1 MQKLDSSTLI
11 DLGQF
16 SGLTDLIVYMS
27 MNHTIPILYQ
37 AHTCKTLGVVTKLK
51 SIAST
56 HALMYPR
63 NIIHACAR
71 GCNFILAT
79 TPSACT
85 RPAPVQAL
93 GVVASMKVA
102 CISREAPRFLTLA
115 SKFFDNSSLLV
126 RFRCL
131 GVRSNLPL
139 YMKTICWCPLPP
151 QRWPRIA
158 VKGIYRHNFRPVHF

>member
-1 MQKLDSSTLI
+1 MSKPQTST
-11 DLGQF
+11 Q
-16 SGLTDLIVYMS
+16 Y
-27 MNHTIPILYQ
+27 NQ
-37 AHTCKTLGVVTKLK
+37 AHTCKTLGVVTKPK

-56 HALMYPR
+56 HALMHPR
-63 NIIHACAR
+63 NIIHARAR
-71 GCNFILAT
+71 PIRGDVISYSR
-79 TPSACT
+79 P

-93 GVVASMKVA
+93 GVVASMKAA
-102 CISREAPRFLTLA
+102 CISREAPRFLALA

-139 YMKTICWCPLPP
+139 YTKTICWCPLQP